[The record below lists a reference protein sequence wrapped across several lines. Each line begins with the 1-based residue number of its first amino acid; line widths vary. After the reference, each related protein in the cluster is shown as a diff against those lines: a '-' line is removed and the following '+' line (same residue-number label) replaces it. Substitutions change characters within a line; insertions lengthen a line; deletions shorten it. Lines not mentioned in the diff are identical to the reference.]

1 MSLKSAH
8 TGKIGKAF
16 ISARILRSI
25 SQDEAASLTLINI
38 EYIKAIE
45 SGDYAIFPARMFAV
59 KYFEKYA
66 QFLNLE
72 INFFDIYNAEVVAA
86 AEKEIDA
93 GLPKKSFS
101 QKNILTIAFIC
112 IIFLISLVFIF
123 QSNNNI
129 VKDVELKLKQSS
141 SNVED
146 LQIDINSTIDN
157 DISVLHNEINN
168 FFMQDKLDSI
178 QLDVTVDSLEPEA

>member
-1 MSLKSAH
+1 
-8 TGKIGKAF
+8 
-16 ISARILRSI
+16 
-25 SQDEAASLTLINI
+25 
-38 EYIKAIE
+38 
-45 SGDYAIFPARMFAV
+45 
-59 KYFEKYA
+59 
-66 QFLNLE
+66 
-72 INFFDIYNAEVVAA
+72 
-86 AEKEIDA
+86 
-93 GLPKKSFS
+93 
-101 QKNILTIAFIC
+101 LTIACIC

-129 VKDVELKLKQSS
+129 VKDVELRLKQSS

>member
-1 MSLKSAH
+1 MRVCSVCL
-8 TGKIGKAF
+8 
-16 ISARILRSI
+16 
-25 SQDEAASLTLINI
+25 
-38 EYIKAIE
+38 
-45 SGDYAIFPARMFAV
+45 
-59 KYFEKYA
+59 
-66 QFLNLE
+66 
-72 INFFDIYNAEVVAA
+72 
-86 AEKEIDA
+86 
-93 GLPKKSFS
+93 
-101 QKNILTIAFIC
+101 
-112 IIFLISLVFIF
+112 FLISLVFIF

>member
-16 ISARILRSI
+16 ISARVLRSI

-101 QKNILTIAFIC
+101 QKNILTVAFIC
-112 IIFLISLVFIF
+112 IIFLIALVFIF
-123 QSNNNI
+123 QNNNI
-129 VKDVELKLKQSS
+129 VKDVELRLKQSS
-141 SNVED
+141 SNVKD